1 MNSLSSNPRPVSKG
15 LTAGVGLLV
24 LASLLLTAC
33 GTSVTSIG
41 SGISEG
47 TRETVTFS
55 NCGRELTFEQPPTRV
70 VGMMPSQTDLLLRL
84 GAQDTLVGQAQ
95 VSTSELPDDVAGRAA
110 DVPVLS
116 TDTPP
121 AREDLLTVSPD
132 LVVSPTEYEFTAEQ
146 GYASIEQL
154 SENGAQAYVA
164 TGGCADR
171 RSSAQV
177 TDLFID
183 IANLGQILGVADAA
197 DALAEGAQNRLEAVE
212 ESIRGEEPVTVAQ
225 VWVEGNVLGA
235 IGAGIEY
242 DIIRTAGG
250 ENVFDPDAPEF
261 ADFFSA
267 EINPEE
273 IISRNPDA
281 IVFGTTSDKQE
292 QQVLEYLRATF
303 PNVTAVRDGLLI
315 GVPQSDFYPGTI
327 GNVEAVETIAERLYP
342 DAFHSQR

>member
-1 MNSLSSNPRPVSKG
+1 MNYLPSGSRRVRKG
-15 LTAGVGLLV
+15 LTSGVGLL
-24 LASLLLTAC
+24 LIAPFLLTAC
-33 GTSVTSIG
+33 GTSVTPTG
-41 SGISEG
+41 SGVSEG
-47 TRETVTFS
+47 TSETVTFT
-55 NCGRELTFEQPPTRV
+55 NCGRELTFEQPPIRV

-95 VSTSELPDDVAGRAA
+95 VSTSELPGDVAGRAA
-110 DVPVLS
+110 DIPVLS

-121 AREDLLTVSPD
+121 AREDLLAVSPD

-154 SENGAQAYVA
+154 AENGAQAYVA

-171 RSSAQV
+171 RSNAQV
-177 TDLFID
+177 TDLFTD
-183 IANLGQILGVADAA
+183 IANLGQILGVTDAA
-197 DALAEGAQNRLEAVE
+197 DALADNAQNRLHAVE
-212 ESIRGEEPVTVAQ
+212 EAISGEEPVSVAQ
-225 VWVEGNVLGA
+225 VWVEGNLLGV

-273 IISRNPDA
+273 IINRNPQA
-281 IVFGTTSDKQE
+281 IVFGTTSDEQE
-292 QQVLEYLRATF
+292 QQVLAYLRATF
-303 PNVTAVRDGLLI
+303 PGVTAVRNDLLI

-327 GNVEAVETIAERLYP
+327 GNVEAVETIAERFYP
-342 DAFHSQR
+342 DAFHNQR